1 MRGPMRTLERRI
13 WRPDEEP
20 KIEEDGRTPGWTM
33 MKICFL
39 TMDSGGTGDD
49 LWRCIGWVMV

>member
-20 KIEEDGRTPGWTM
+20 KIEEDRILDGRWTDGPKGTLGDVPVRSWFSHFLPGA
-33 MKICFL
+33 
-39 TMDSGGTGDD
+39 S
-49 LWRCIGWVMV
+49 